1 MNENFDI
8 ICIGEGLVELSA
20 QDSLTYA
27 QSFNKYYGGDAL
39 CAAVAAARLGSRVG
53 FISRIGNDYFK
64 DFLLES
70 MQMDGLDTSHI
81 KIVEGVNGVYFVAR
95 PNDNDKTKEFAYYRK
110 KTAVLNLSV
119 DDIAFDYL
127 EKTRILYSSGM
138 IQSLSPSYDEAL
150 RESFKFAKENG
161 ILTAYDPNYSSSTV
175 DLNGARD
182 YFDSIVEYVDI
193 LLLNAEHDAQS
204 LIELPA
210 PEKIIRYMND
220 RGVSVVV
227 VRNGKEGYTV
237 GYNGEIKH
245 FPSIITNPVD
255 TTNNGDAFNG
265 GFLHGIASGYPPFE
279 AAQLAAVVAKYQA
292 KQIGAIK
299 SLPYKDEIYSEFRN
313 KI

>member
-1 MNENFDI
+1 M
-8 ICIGEGLVELSA
+8 
-20 QDSLTYA
+20 
-27 QSFNKYYGGDAL
+27 
-39 CAAVAAARLGSRVG
+39 
-53 FISRIGNDYFK
+53 
-64 DFLLES
+64 
-70 MQMDGLDTSHI
+70 
-81 KIVEGVNGVYFVAR
+81 
-95 PNDNDKTKEFAYYRK
+95 
-110 KTAVLNLSV
+110 SV

-175 DLNGARD
+175 DLNGARE

-237 GYNGEIKH
+237 GCNGGMKRL
-245 FPSIITNPVD
+245 PRLMNNPV
-255 TTNNGDAFNG
+255 
-265 GFLHGIASGYPPFE
+265 
-279 AAQLAAVVAKYQA
+279 
-292 KQIGAIK
+292 
-299 SLPYKDEIYSEFRN
+299 
-313 KI
+313 